1 MRNPLAHT
9 PGRGITV
16 ERGFALRDYTPDP
29 RFYEMM
35 TILSPDVSEDDL
47 PAHIETIAG
56 YITTAGGTVNETLR
70 ESPWGRRRLA
80 YSIRHTGR
88 DIRDGFYTV
97 FHFTLDPG
105 GVRDI
110 ERDLK
115 LNDQVMRFL
124 ITHYTPKP
132 VVPGAATEGGE
143 PGTVEGVATTTTDA
157 AVVDSV
163 TPVEATV
170 ATEPATE
177 PASEPAEATAP
188 EAAVDTAPEP
198 EADAPEA
205 TAPEESEAVEAPAE
219 DTAFVETSDTEAA
232 SADTEPAEDAPS
244 DEVPTE
250 EAAAVESAIEESAV
264 EESAAAEPAAAEPA
278 AEAPAVEESTEDPA
292 EPTAPAKDDE
302 EA

>member
-9 PGRGITV
+9 PGRGTTV
-16 ERGFALRDYTPDP
+16 ERGFALRDYTPNP
-29 RFYEMM
+29 RVYEMM

-47 PAHIETIAG
+47 PAQVETIAG

-70 ESPWGRRRLA
+70 DSPWGRRRLA

-143 PGTVEGVATTTTDA
+143 PGTVEGAATTTTDA
-157 AVVDSV
+157 AVTESDA
-163 TPVEATV
+163 PVEATV
-170 ATEPATE
+170 ATE

-188 EAAVDTAPEP
+188 EAAASSAPEP
-198 EADAPEA
+198 ETAAPDDAAPET
-205 TAPEESEAVEAPAE
+205 TAAEESEPTEDAAPVETSDAEVATATTEPAADTPSDEAPAE
-219 DTAFVETSDTEAA
+219 E
-232 SADTEPAEDAPS
+232 SAVVEPA
-244 DEVPTE
+244 VE
-250 EAAAVESAIEESAV
+250 EPVVEEPAVEDSAV
-264 EESAAAEPAAAEPA
+264 EEP
-278 AEAPAVEESTEDPA
+278 TEDPS

>member
-9 PGRGITV
+9 LGRGNTV
-16 ERGFALRDYTPDP
+16 ERGFALREYTPDP
-29 RFYEMM
+29 RLYEMM

-47 PAHIETIAG
+47 PAQIEAIAG

-97 FHFTLDPG
+97 FHFTLDPS

-124 ITHYTPKP
+124 ITHYSPKT

-143 PGTVEGVATTTTDA
+143 EVPTDA
-157 AVVDSV
+157 EAAPAPAAD
-163 TPVEATV
+163 EATG
-170 ATEPATE
+170 APA
-177 PASEPAEATAP
+177 AAAAAAEA
-188 EAAVDTAPEP
+188 EAEAVTETPG
-198 EADAPEA
+198 
-205 TAPEESEAVEAPAE
+205 EAVEAATADAAAAAVAETEAEAQAEAGSPEATEPTEAVAEVAAPA
-219 DTAFVETSDTEAA
+219 ETSDTEAA
-232 SADTEPAEDAPS
+232 VATSEPAEADVEASTEIPVSVEATEVETPPTDETPAVDEAPPA
-244 DEVPTE
+244 DEIP
-250 EAAAVESAIEESAV
+250 
-264 EESAAAEPAAAEPA
+264 AEPA
-278 AEAPAVEESTEDPA
+278 
-292 EPTAPAKDDE
+292 APAKDDE